1 MPAAAAHTLGLDFG
15 TNSVRAL
22 VVRAADGA
30 GVAAAVAEYPG
41 GDRGVILDPREPEL
55 ARQHPADHLAAMTA
69 AVREAL
75 AGARETA
82 PGFLPAAIAGI
93 GVDTTGSTPLP
104 LDTQG
109 QALALRPEFAQNPHA
124 LAWLW
129 KDHTATAEAAA
140 LTAAALAARPEHLAK
155 CGGAYSSEWFWA
167 KVWRCA
173 QVAPEVAAAAAT
185 WIELADWIPAVLCGT
200 TARPVRGVCAA
211 GHKAMHHPAWGGY
224 PETPF
229 LEHLHPELGRIRR
242 SLDGVVVT
250 TVDRPAG
257 RLGGDWAQR
266 LGLPAGIPVAVGAL
280 DAHLGAVGAGVAP
293 GTLVKILGTSTC
305 DITVAPPGEAL
316 PDIPG
321 ISGIVPGS
329 VLPGHV
335 GLEAG
340 QSAVGDLFNWLVE
353 VVRPGGL
360 GHDELAREAQAL
372 PAGAGGLLALDWNH
386 GNRNLLADQRLT
398 GLLVGQTLRTRPAE
412 IYRALIEATAF
423 GARMIIERIEAYGVP
438 VARIVGCGGIAG
450 KSPLLMQI
458 YADVLNRPM
467 EQAGSAQTCA
477 LGAAMAGAV
486 AAGIHPDFAAARRAM
501 VPAPAR
507 VFEPA
512 AGAAA
517 VYDRLFRLYR
527 DLHDAFGA
535 PEGGGRLGHV
545 MKELIAL
552 RTAARRAS

>member
-1 MPAAAAHTLGLDFG
+1 MPATPVHVLGLDFG

-22 VVRAADGA
+22 VVRSADGA
-30 GVAAAVAEYPG
+30 EVATAVADYPG
-41 GDRGVILDPREPEL
+41 GDRGVILDPGEPEL
-55 ARQHPADHLAAMTA
+55 ARQHPADYLAAMTA
-69 AVREAL
+69 AVRGAL
-75 AGARETA
+75 VRAREA
-82 PGFLPAAIAGI
+82 DPVFSPAAIAGI

-104 LDTQG
+104 LDARG
-109 QALALRPEFAQNPHA
+109 QALALGPEFAQNPHA

-140 LTAAALAARPEHLAK
+140 LTEAAAAEHPEYLAK
-155 CGGAYSSEWFWA
+155 CGGVYSSEWFWA
-167 KVWRCA
+167 KIWRCA
-173 QVAPEVAAAAAT
+173 TVAPDVAAAATT
-185 WIELADWIPAVLCGT
+185 WIELADWIPAALCDT

-211 GHKAMHHPAWGGY
+211 GHKAMYHAAWSGY
-224 PETPF
+224 PEAAF
-229 LEHLHPELGRIRR
+229 LGRLHPELARVRQ
-242 SLDGVVVT
+242 SLEGTVVT

-257 RLGGDWAQR
+257 RLGGEWAQR
-266 LGLPAGIPVAVGAL
+266 LGLPPGIPVAVGAL

-305 DITVAPPGEAL
+305 DITVAPPEEAL

-340 QSAVGDLFNWLVE
+340 QSAVGDLFNWLVG

-360 GHDELAREAQAL
+360 GHEELAREAAGL
-372 PAGAGGLLALDWNH
+372 PAGASGLLALDWNH
-386 GNRNLLADQRLT
+386 GNRCLLADQRLT
-398 GLLVGQTLRTRPAE
+398 GLLLGQTLHTRPAE

-423 GARMIIERIEAYGVP
+423 GARMIIERIEAFGVP
-438 VARIVGCGGIAG
+438 VTRIVTCGGIAG

-467 EQAGSAQTCA
+467 ELAGSTQACA

-486 AAGIHPDFAAARRAM
+486 AAGIHPDLAAARAVM
-501 VPAPAR
+501 VPAPTR
-507 VFEPA
+507 IFHPA
-512 AGAAA
+512 ATTTT

-527 DLHDAFGA
+527 DLHDAFGTSA
-535 PEGGGRLGHV
+535 GPGRLDHV
-545 MKELIAL
+545 MKELLAL

>member
-1 MPAAAAHTLGLDFG
+1 MTAARAQTLGLDFG

-22 VVRAADGA
+22 VVRGADGA
-30 GVAAAVAEYPG
+30 EVATAVAEYPG
-41 GDRGVILDPREPEL
+41 GDHGVILDPREPEF
-55 ARQHPADHLAAMTA
+55 ARQHPADHLEAMTA
-69 AVREAL
+69 AVSGALVRAREAV
-75 AGARETA
+75 
-82 PGFLPAAIAGI
+82 PGFSSEAIAGI

-104 LDTQG
+104 LDARG
-109 QALALRPEFAQNPHA
+109 QALALRPEFAGQPHA

-140 LTAAALAARPEHLAK
+140 LTEAAAAAHPEYLAK

-167 KVWRCA
+167 KIWRCA
-173 QVAPEVAAAAAT
+173 VAAPEVAAAAAT

-200 TARPVRGVCAA
+200 TARPVRGICAA
-211 GHKAMHHPAWGGY
+211 GHKALYHAAWGGY
-224 PETPF
+224 PEAAF
-229 LEHLHPELGRIRR
+229 LGRLHPELGRLRR
-242 SLDGVVVT
+242 SLAGAVVT

-257 RLGGDWAQR
+257 RLGGEWAQR

-305 DITVAPPGEAL
+305 DITVAPPGGTL
-316 PDIPG
+316 PDVPG

-360 GHDELAREAQAL
+360 GHEELAREAADR
-372 PAGAGGLLALDWNH
+372 PAGASGLLALDWNN
-386 GNRNLLADQRLT
+386 GNRSLLADQRLS
-398 GLLVGQTLRTRPAE
+398 GLLLGQTLHTRPGE

-423 GARMIIERIEAYGVP
+423 GARMIIERLGTHGVP
-438 VARIVGCGGIAG
+438 VARIVNGGGIAG

-467 EQAGSAQTCA
+467 ELAGSDQACA

-486 AAGIHPDFAAARRAM
+486 VAGWHPDFAAARAAM
-501 VPAPAR
+501 VPVPAR
-507 VFEPA
+507 TFTPA
-512 AGAAA
+512 AEAAA

-527 DLHDAFGA
+527 DLHDAFGTK
-535 PEGGGRLGHV
+535 PGPGGLGHV
-545 MKELIAL
+545 MKELLAV
-552 RTAARRAS
+552 RAAARRAG